1 MKIEIG
7 ESLCYSYL
15 RHVKRCWL
23 VQSNWKVSEQWDKQN
38 SEEEL
43 EDLFSSMRDLFDRD
57 GSVFKQTKNAG
68 QFLKQ
73 GEIDVVGL
81 GQNGSVHALD
91 VAFHEAGLNYGG
103 GADKRVLKK
112 LLRAVM
118 ILKAYHASDTE
129 LHVYFVSPKVHRAV
143 QQPLEDIFTEL
154 EGEYPEIGWH
164 LLTNDA
170 FADQVVRPTLE
181 KAVGV
186 ADTSELFVRSAK
198 LLELAGMGTIG
209 GGGAHRGRVVA
220 ERAGVRYAATES
232 MAEENVLSDRG
243 RIQPLVQNLMETLL
257 EDFPSL
263 LDAAD
268 EHNMLDKE
276 RCKKVLGLHIG
287 NHPLLRLQKDGRE
300 VGGRGRYY
308 ETIYGGK
315 FYLCSQWGKT
325 YHLENARS
333 LLRLVTGLIER
344 RVGHPGL
351 TALERHRAAL
361 QDYIG

>member
-23 VQSNWKVSEQWDKQN
+23 VQSNWKVSEHWDKRS

-43 EDLFSSMRDLFDRD
+43 DDLFSSMRDLFDRD
-57 GSVFKQTKNAG
+57 GSVFKQTKDAG

-81 GQNGSVHALD
+81 GQDGSVHALD

-112 LLRAVM
+112 LLRAVL

-181 KAVGV
+181 KAVAV

-209 GGGAHRGRVVA
+209 EGGAHRGRMVA
-220 ERAGVRYAATES
+220 ERAGVKYAATKPI
-232 MAEENVLSDRG
+232 AEESVISDRG
-243 RIQPLVQNLMETLL
+243 KIQPLVQNLMETLL
-257 EDFPSL
+257 DDFPSL
-263 LDAAD
+263 LDDAD
-268 EHNMLDKE
+268 EHNMMDKE
-276 RCKKVLGLHIG
+276 RCKKALGLRIG

-300 VGGRGRYY
+300 IGGRGRYY

-315 FYLCSQWGKT
+315 FYLCSQWGKA

-333 LLRLVTGLIER
+333 LLRLVTGLIKR

-351 TALERHRAAL
+351 TALEKHRAAL

>member
-23 VQSNWKVSEQWDKQN
+23 VQSNWKVSEHWDKQR
-38 SEEEL
+38 SDEEL

-57 GSVFKQTKNAG
+57 GSVFKQTKDAG

-81 GQNGSVHALD
+81 DQDGSVHALD

-112 LLRAVM
+112 LLRTVM
-118 ILKAYHASDTE
+118 ILQAYHSAETK

-164 LLTNDA
+164 LLTNDV

-181 KAVGV
+181 KAVAV
-186 ADTSELFVRSAK
+186 SDTSELFVRSAK
-198 LLELAGMGTIG
+198 LLELAGVGAIG
-209 GGGAHRGRVVA
+209 VGGARRGRVVS
-220 ERAGVRYAATES
+220 ES
-232 MAEENVLSDRG
+232 VGMKYPASKPIAEESIISDRG
-243 RIQPLVQNLMETLL
+243 RIQPLVQNLMKTLL
-257 EDFPSL
+257 EDFPTL
-263 LDAAD
+263 LADTD
-268 EHNMLDKE
+268 EHNMIDKE
-276 RCKKVLGLHIG
+276 RCKKVLGLRIG
-287 NHPLLRLQKDGRE
+287 NHSLLRLQKEGRV
-300 VGGRGRYY
+300 VGGQERYY
-308 ETIYGGK
+308 ATVYGGK
-315 FYLCSQWGKT
+315 FYVCSQWGKT
-325 YHLENARS
+325 HHIENARS
-333 LLRLVTGLIER
+333 LLRFVTGLIER
-344 RVGHPGL
+344 RVSHPGL
-351 TALERHRAAL
+351 MALERHRAAL

>member
-1 MKIEIG
+1 
-7 ESLCYSYL
+7 
-15 RHVKRCWL
+15 
-23 VQSNWKVSEQWDKQN
+23 
-38 SEEEL
+38 
-43 EDLFSSMRDLFDRD
+43 MRDLFDRD

-154 EGEYPEIGWH
+154 EGD
-164 LLTNDA
+164 TRNRVA
-170 FADQVVRPTLE
+170 SVDQRRFCRPGGQAHAGKGGGRCRYVRVIRAISE
-181 KAVGV
+181 VVGV
-186 ADTSELFVRSAK
+186 
-198 LLELAGMGTIG
+198 GWMGTIG

-232 MAEENVLSDRG
+232 MAEENVLSD
-243 RIQPLVQNLMETLL
+243 
-257 EDFPSL
+257 
-263 LDAAD
+263 
-268 EHNMLDKE
+268 
-276 RCKKVLGLHIG
+276 
-287 NHPLLRLQKDGRE
+287 
-300 VGGRGRYY
+300 GGGFSRWYR
-308 ETIYGGK
+308 T
-315 FYLCSQWGKT
+315 
-325 YHLENARS
+325 
-333 LLRLVTGLIER
+333 
-344 RVGHPGL
+344 
-351 TALERHRAAL
+351 
-361 QDYIG
+361 